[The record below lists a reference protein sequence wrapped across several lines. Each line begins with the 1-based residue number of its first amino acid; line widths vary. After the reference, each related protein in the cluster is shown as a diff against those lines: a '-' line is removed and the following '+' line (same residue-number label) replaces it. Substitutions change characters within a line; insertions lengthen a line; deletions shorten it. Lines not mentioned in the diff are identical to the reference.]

1 MGRDALTE
9 LGESLRNEFQVL
21 LGIVEETRDVAEL
34 ELDAQRLWETVVR
47 QFEMLSAGL
56 TSATL
61 VDTLW
66 DDAAPGM
73 TDDAAPGQ
81 EPSADRRDSP
91 VPATPPMPVAAGGS
105 DTPPLAR
112 PASPAAH
119 PGVSDS
125 QATPAPEPEA
135 VPGQPARPAS
145 PIVSFTQPALAT
157 RLAETPAAAGPGA
170 SPTPAPVPETAA
182 SSRLAAAPPITPPS
196 VPQPPQ
202 RPVSVTLDEEVV
214 TSDNG
219 MIGRTRM
226 ASGPA
231 ARARDLEMSTA
242 NEDLEAE
249 ANEWA
254 ARAYKPVKSLRDLA
268 QFLSAGLGNEEASS
282 SIATDTGEAA
292 PPANRRAAA
301 RETAPARHTSGLDR
315 DQAPEWRPEPKPG
328 EDNSG
333 EVTISLSEQGESA
346 APEPDLEAI
355 LEALSQSL
363 AEEYKRFYG
372 S

>member
-21 LGIVEETRDVAEL
+21 LGIVEDTRDVAEL
-34 ELDAQRLWETVVR
+34 ELDAQRLWETIVR

-66 DDAAPGM
+66 DDAAPGV
-73 TDDAAPGQ
+73 TDDGSPAQ
-81 EPSADRRDSP
+81 EPSVDRRDSP
-91 VPATPPMPVAAGGS
+91 VPTTPPMPVAAGGS

-112 PASPAAH
+112 PASPVAQ

-135 VPGQPARPAS
+135 VPGQPARPA
-145 PIVSFTQPALAT
+145 PPVASFARPALPS
-157 RLAETPAAAGPGA
+157 RHPGMPAAAGPGA

-182 SSRLAAAPPITPPS
+182 SSRMAAAPPVTPPS

-202 RPVSVTLDEEVV
+202 RPVSVTLDEEEV
-214 TSDNG
+214 TFDDG
-219 MIGRTRM
+219 MIGRPRM
-226 ASGPA
+226 ATGPA
-231 ARARDLEMSTA
+231 ARDVEMSA
-242 NEDLEAE
+242 ASKNLEPE

-254 ARAYKPVKSLRDLA
+254 ARAYRPVKGLRDLA
-268 QFLSAGLGNEEASS
+268 QFLSAGQRNEETAPP
-282 SIATDTGEAA
+282 IATDTGEAA
-292 PPANRRAAA
+292 PPTGRRAAVH
-301 RETAPARHTSGLDR
+301 ETAPARHITGLDR
-315 DQAPEWRPEPKPG
+315 DHAPEWGPEPKPG

-333 EVTISLSEQGESA
+333 EVTISLAGQEESA

-355 LEALSQSL
+355 LEALSRNL